1 MLFIICLLNSPL
13 SDLILFVTN
22 LVNRV
27 DFVECFGTTYTL
39 SIWVNPAAGGP
50 FGYAYISEVWFFI
63 HSLVII
69 LSIFGSKVVNTK
81 FLIHVLA

>member
-1 MLFIICLLNSPL
+1 M
-13 SDLILFVTN
+13 
-22 LVNRV
+22 
-27 DFVECFGTTYTL
+27 FGTTYTV

-50 FGYAYISEVWFFI
+50 FGYAYISEVCFFYFI